1 MSVHF
6 AVPHL
11 FAFGAPEAEA
21 SAEPWDLAPAS
32 VEAVEPEPPSL
43 RTLFQRERLERE
55 RRQERPQQYGMA
67 EAIAVLYQSG
77 LGEPAPKSEK
87 GW

>member
-11 FAFGAPEAEA
+11 FAFRSPEEDA

-55 RRQERPQQYGMA
+55 RRKERTQQFGMA
-67 EAIAVLYQSG
+67 EAIAVLYQAG
-77 LGEPAPKSEK
+77 LGEPGSKS
-87 GW
+87 